1 MKNDQF
7 QNMGK
12 QIKKATKN
20 NKNKKKQQNNITA
33 ASQKII

>member
-20 NKNKKKQQNNITA
+20 NKNKKKA
-33 ASQKII
+33 AK